1 MVARSDDLSAN
12 ENPNLSDGD
21 DDSADDEESVGTA
34 GCEPW
39 KMALNCFLRSRFVL
53 NFAPW
58 IEYKEC
64 FLYWGWQ
71 VFFFK
76 GILVEIKQKA
86 VKAITVPHVTQVAQE
101 KTLNS
106 ILFMVT

>member
-1 MVARSDDLSAN
+1 MVAKFDDLSAN
-12 ENPNLSDGD
+12 ENPNLIDGD
-21 DDSADDEESVGTA
+21 DDSADDEELVGTA
-34 GCEPW
+34 RCEPRR
-39 KMALNCFLRSRFVL
+39 MALNCFLRQLFFL